1 MFYST
6 VGCHPTR
13 CGEFE
18 QSSPEQYL
26 SELKSLIEKSK
37 TKVIAVGECGL
48 GKCYL
53 STSVC
58 FFPRHIL
65 KNSKTLNGFFV
76 LSVCRF

>member
-26 SELKSLIEKSK
+26 SELKNLIEKNK

-53 STSVC
+53 STSI
-58 FFPRHIL
+58 FFFSRHTL
-65 KNSKTLNGFFV
+65 KNPITLSGFFV
-76 LSVCRF
+76 LSICRF